1 MNIYPRF
8 DPLDIKICH
17 NRITSMFFHPSTTN
31 RIVVGGDTTGNV
43 GIWLVDEQNNDTK
56 EEEDDDDE
64 PSISI
69 LQLHGRNVSKIMT
82 PTFHQKRFIPVHM
95 MEVFEF

>member
-1 MNIYPRF
+1 MSQSYYFNV
-8 DPLDIKICH
+8 
-17 NRITSMFFHPSTTN
+17 FHPSTTN

-56 EEEDDDDE
+56 EEEDDDE

-82 PTFHQKRFIPVHM
+82 PTFSPERFIPVHM